1 MVVDDARVID
11 AGSCQLETW
20 RRNNRDSKETWA
32 LPGCNPTGNL
42 ELTLGS
48 AELPVDDL
56 GLRSTTRT
64 VQMQG
69 KTLFRNLETNSY
81 SYGLAAG
88 GVVRSRGAADQVPNY
103 YAYLPLTRS
112 LLDDRWFVHAN
123 LGVQR
128 AGANP
133 QNGMTYGIGTE
144 YEIIPRVF
152 AMVETYGDNHQR
164 NSYQGGVRAWIVP
177 NRVQSDGR
185 YHRRRLRRQSL
196 VLHRVASAVAV
207 VSEIAAI
214 GGNVGVLPLKMPC
227 QNIPITSNSHPISF
241 SMRLKPAACAATGA
255 STR

>member
-1 MVVDDARVID
+1 MPHTSGKRTLAGVALAVAACVPFGAAQAARPMVVDDARIID

-20 RRNNRDSKETWA
+20 RRNNRDSKESWA

-42 ELTLGS
+42 EFTLGS
-48 AELPVDDL
+48 AELPVEDL
-56 GLRSTTRT
+56 GLRSSTRT

-69 KTLFRNLETNSY
+69 KTLFRTLETNSY
-81 SYGLAAG
+81 SYGLAVG

-128 AGANP
+128 TGANP

-144 YEIIPRVF
+144 YEILPRVF

-164 NSYQGGVRAWIVP
+164 NSYQGGLRVWIVP
-177 NRVQSDGR
+177 NRLQIDATVGT
-185 YHRRRLRRQSL
+185 
-196 VLHRVASAVAV
+196 VAGDYGGSRWF
-207 VSEIAAI
+207 SI
-214 GGNVGVLPLKMPC
+214 G
-227 QNIPITSNSHPISF
+227 
-241 SMRLKPAACAATGA
+241 MRLLSPPFLK
-255 STR
+255 

>member
-1 MVVDDARVID
+1 MPPVIMPRTLRKRMLVGVALVVATCIPCGHARAARPLVVDDARVID

-152 AMVETYGDNHQR
+152 AMVETYGDNHHR
-164 NSYQGGVRAWIVP
+164 NSYQGGVRVWIVP
-177 NRVQSDGR
+177 NRVQIDATVGTIAGDYGGSRWFSIGL
-185 YHRRRLRRQSL
+185 RLLSP
-196 VLHRVASAVAV
+196 SF
-207 VSEIAAI
+207 
-214 GGNVGVLPLKMPC
+214 LK
-227 QNIPITSNSHPISF
+227 
-241 SMRLKPAACAATGA
+241 
-255 STR
+255 